1 MSTMETV
8 TPAPAIATAAP
19 PSLDDLLLH
28 HEISQ
33 FIYREAR
40 LQDNHEYDAWESLW
54 TDDGVYW
61 IPANGEDI
69 DPEQQMSIIYDNR
82 SRIALRVR
90 QFHTG
95 KRYSQTP
102 RSPLRRVVSNV
113 EILRREGDEITV
125 TCNALVFEAHARED
139 TLWGSRNEYRL
150 RRDASGGLRMAA
162 KTVVLTN
169 NAKALFSMA
178 FLI

>member
-1 MSTMETV
+1 M
-8 TPAPAIATAAP
+8 AT
-19 PSLDDLLLH
+19 LDDLLLH
-28 HEISQ
+28 HEVSQ

-40 LQDNHEYDAWESLW
+40 LQDNHEYDAWEALW

-61 IPANGEDI
+61 IPANGEGG
-69 DPEQQMSIIYDNR
+69 DPEKEMSILYDNR
-82 SRIALRVR
+82 SRIGLRVR

-113 EILRREGDEITV
+113 EILENDGTELLV
-125 TCNALVFEAHARED
+125 TANAIVFEAHARGD
-139 TLWGSRNEYRL
+139 TIWGARNEYKL
-150 RRDASGGLRMAA
+150 RRVDGELRMAG
-162 KTVVLTN
+162 KKVVLTN
-169 NAKALFSMA
+169 NERAIFSVA